1 MEVDKEEKLSN
12 NTLQSQEDDED
23 QNVQAFHEQH
33 LTTRLGKGDMLK
45 LIGKMEAVLI
55 PSRDDKKLNAYI
67 NAVGMELIT

>member
-1 MEVDKEEKLSN
+1 MEEEKGDRLSD
-12 NTLQSQEDDED
+12 NTLKSQQDEED
-23 QNVQAFHEQH
+23 QHVQAFHEQH

-55 PSRDDKKLNAYI
+55 PSREDKKLNAYI